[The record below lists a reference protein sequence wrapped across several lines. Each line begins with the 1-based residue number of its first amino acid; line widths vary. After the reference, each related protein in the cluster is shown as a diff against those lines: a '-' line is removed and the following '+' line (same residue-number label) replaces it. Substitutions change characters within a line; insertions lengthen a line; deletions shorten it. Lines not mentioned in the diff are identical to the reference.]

1 MEARDVRLY
10 RLETEAR
17 QDALRRS
24 MSRKREDDEGARRR
38 VGGALVALGLQIAG
52 DDPPL
57 AGSGVRR
64 YA

>member
-24 MSRKREDDEGARRR
+24 MSRKRDEGDGARRR
-38 VGGALVALGLQIAG
+38 DGGALVALGLLVAG
-52 DDPPL
+52 EQPPP
-57 AGSGVRR
+57 ASGLRR